1 MIDFRAIIDEIPQP
15 LWGSWYIKDKIES
28 GVHSEVYRIEAVKS
42 ERIDYSSLKIQPIVI
57 DNDDITYSEEQEK
70 ALLEEMRQEV
80 IKENMVMHKLI
91 KCRER

>member
-57 DNDDITYSEEQEK
+57 DNDDITYSEEQERLFWRK
-70 ALLEEMRQEV
+70 CGRKLLKR
-80 IKENMVMHKLI
+80 IW
-91 KCRER
+91 